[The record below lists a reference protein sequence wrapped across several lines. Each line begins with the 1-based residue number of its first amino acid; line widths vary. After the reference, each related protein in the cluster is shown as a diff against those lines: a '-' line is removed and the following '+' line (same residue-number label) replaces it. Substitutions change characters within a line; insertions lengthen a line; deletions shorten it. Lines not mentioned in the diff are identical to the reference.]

1 MFALHVG
8 KRVISET
15 SPAIRRSVE
24 GLATLIHVCRWSA
37 NTLQDILHA
46 YETGMLSKAGG
57 LMSEQDMMRLRE
69 MLLKQRHEI
78 FEWLREFE
86 SDWQAV
92 GERDIELEEGAQK
105 SDLTSPYDQ
114 LDERRKE
121 EIEEI
126 DLALCRL
133 AVGSYGICES
143 CENPISMKR
152 LEALPATRLCR
163 KCARKYEEKQKRL
176 PRAWEAITCG
186 ELPGKYK
193 NLSNEELRLVILDH
207 LRNDGRIDLEELEI
221 FSQKGVIYLE
231 GVIPSRG
238 EHGILLQILTD
249 VMGFTSIIDHLQIN
263 ELEWEREDRAP
274 GKAPFALSVD
284 EDEIS
289 DDVFESQEK
298 ETPYIFPDRPP
309 PEEE

>member
-1 MFALHVG
+1 M
-8 KRVISET
+8 
-15 SPAIRRSVE
+15 
-24 GLATLIHVCRWSA
+24 SA
-37 NTLQDILHA
+37 
-46 YETGMLSKAGG
+46 
-57 LMSEQDMMRLRE
+57 RE
-69 MLLKQRHEI
+69 MLLKRRQEI
-78 FEWLREFE
+78 FKWVRQLE
-86 SDWQAV
+86 SDWQIL
-92 GERDIELEEGAQK
+92 GQREIELEEEAQK

-114 LDERRKE
+114 LDERGKE

-143 CENPISMKR
+143 CEKRISMKR

-163 KCARKYEEKQKRL
+163 RCARKYEEKQKRL

-193 NLSNEELRLVILDH
+193 NLSSEELRLVILDH

-221 FSQKGVIYLE
+221 SSQKGVIYLE
-231 GVIPSRG
+231 GAIPSKG
-238 EHGILLQILTD
+238 EHTILLQILSD

-263 ELEWEREDRAP
+263 KSMWEREDRAP
-274 GKAPFALSVD
+274 GKAPFGLSIG